1 MIQKVLKL
9 LSVILLLGAQSILA
23 QQTVT
28 GTITDSNDGITLP
41 GVNVIE
47 KGTSN
52 GVTSDIDGNYS
63 IDVSGEAAVLQF
75 SFLGYITKEVTV
87 GTNSTIN
94 VSLEEGTEALDEV
107 VVTALGI
114 RKETKALGYSL
125 TQVGGDA
132 ISAIKTPNAINA
144 LQGKIA
150 GVNITQNS
158 TGAGGSSRVIIRG
171 ASSLAGGN
179 QPLYVVDGIPIGN
192 DNNGSASLWGGNDGG
207 DGISSLSPDDI
218 ESVSVLKGGAASAL
232 YGSRASNGVII
243 VTTKNGRAQKGFG
256 VEISSQITFDEVD
269 TSLQDFQTEYGQ
281 GLRGLKPTSQAD
293 ALNIGLASWGA
304 RFDGTSVPQFD
315 GVSRPYSYVGN
326 NIENFYRTGQTFIN
340 TVALSN
346 STENS
351 NYRFSV
357 SDFSNDDV
365 LPNSGMNRKTFSLNA
380 SSVLAKKL
388 TTSVNAKYSVE
399 NVTNRPRLSDAP
411 GNANFTVALLPGNLD
426 VRSLRPSTNPD
437 GTERQY
443 SNNAFSQNP
452 YFAAFNF
459 RNEDVRNRIVA
470 STSLRYDILDWL
482 YITGRMGV
490 DHSTRKSVSVTPF
503 GTGFQPLGS
512 INEEERRY
520 TQIDADLILG
530 AEKDINDSFSINALV
545 GANSNT
551 QKREQLNLG
560 GGDFIVPGLED
571 LGNTLSQTRSRTF
584 SEIEIGSLYGSLE
597 VSYNKWAYL
606 TFTGRNDW
614 FSTLS
619 FPGKTT
625 PNNDFYSSVS
635 GSVILSEALEL
646 PSVFNFL
653 KLRGGYSQVAGGAP
667 DPYSLSL
674 SYEIFGQVFLGNPTG
689 RIANINN
696 QALIP
701 NPDITPFEKN
711 EIEVGFDARMFNNRF
726 AIDFAYYTNETIGDI
741 VGVSASPTS
750 GFSNALANLGE
761 ISNKGIELLI
771 SGTPIQTENFSWNTS
786 FNISHNKG
794 IVEATN
800 DGGDIVFLDEPRT
813 RNIRIAQI
821 VGENYGSLFGV
832 SYDRDANG
840 VIRYN
845 INSDGVPLPVEGARK
860 VLGQGVPPTTMGFSN
875 SFNYKNFSLNV
886 LIDGKFGGQIFS
898 GTNTL
903 LYGNGLHQNTI
914 EGRETG
920 LSVSG
925 IDAATGQPFTTTV
938 APEFLRDY
946 WAGPNGAA
954 GGVDAIAEE
963 FVEDSDFI
971 KLRQLSFGY
980 KLPSKMLENIFLQ
993 SVNVSVIATNLFYI
1007 KRSIDNID
1015 PESAYNAGNSQGLE
1029 YFGVPSSRSYGFNLN
1044 VKF

>member
-9 LSVILLLGAQSILA
+9 LSLVLLIGAQSVMA
-23 QQTVT
+23 QKTIT

-41 GVNVIE
+41 SVTVLE

-63 IDVSGEAAVLQF
+63 IDVSGEGAVLQF

-87 GTNSTIN
+87 GADSVIN
-94 VSLEEGTEALDEV
+94 VALEEGTEALDEV

-114 RKETKALGYSL
+114 KKETKALGYSL

-132 ISAIKTPNAINA
+132 ISTIKTPNAINS

-150 GVNITQNS
+150 GVNITQNA

-243 VTTKNGRAQKGFG
+243 VTTKSGKSQKGFG
-256 VEISSQITFDEVD
+256 VEISSQITFDNVD
-269 TSLQDFQTEYGQ
+269 TSLQDFQTQYGQ
-281 GLRGLKPTSQAD
+281 GVRGAKPGSQQEALD
-293 ALNIGLASWGA
+293 AGISSWGP
-304 RFDGTSVPQFD
+304 RFDGSSVVQFD

-326 NIENFYRTGQTFIN
+326 NVDAFYRTGETYIT

-365 LPNSGMNRKTFSLNA
+365 LPNSGLNRKTFSLNA

-388 TTSVNAKYSVE
+388 TTSVNAKYSIE
-399 NVTNRPRLSDAP
+399 NVRNRPRLSDSP

-426 VRSLRPSTNPD
+426 VRSLLPATNED
-437 GTERQY
+437 GSERGY
-443 SNNAFSQNP
+443 SSNIFSQNP

-470 STSLRYDILDWL
+470 STSLRYDVLDWL

-490 DHSTRKSVSVTPF
+490 DHSTRKSVGVTPF
-503 GTGFQPLGS
+503 GTGFQPNGS

-520 TQIDADLILG
+520 TQVDADIILG
-530 AEKDINDSFSINALV
+530 VEKDINDKFSLNALV

-571 LGNTLSQTRSRTF
+571 LSNTLSQSRSRTF
-584 SEIEIGSLYGSLE
+584 SEIKIGSLYGSVE
-597 VSYNKWAYL
+597 VGYNNWAYL

-625 PNNDFYSSVS
+625 PNDDFYSSINA
-635 GSVILSEALEL
+635 SVILSEALEL
-646 PSVFNFL
+646 PSAINFL
-653 KLRGGYSQVAGGAP
+653 KLRGSYSQVAGGAP

-674 SYEIFGQVFLGNPTG
+674 TYEIFGQSFLGQPTG
-689 RIANINN
+689 RVNGG
-696 QALIP
+696 QIP
-701 NPDITPFEKN
+701 NENITPFEKN
-711 EIEVGFDARMFNNRF
+711 EFEVGFDARLLNNRLAF
-726 AIDFAYYTNETIGDI
+726 DFAYYSNETIGDI
-741 VGVSASPTS
+741 VGVSASQTS
-750 GFSNALANLGE
+750 GFSSALANLGE

-771 SGTPIQTENFSWNTS
+771 SGTPIKTENFSWNS
-786 FNISHNKG
+786 SINISNNKG
-794 IVEATN
+794 VVEATN
-800 DGGDIVFLDEPRT
+800 DTGGTLFLDEPRT
-813 RNIRIAQI
+813 RNIRVAQI
-821 VGENYGSLFGV
+821 VGENYGTLFGV
-832 SYDRDANG
+832 SYERDANG
-840 VIRYN
+840 TIIYD
-845 INSDGVPLPVEGARK
+845 IDGDGVPRAREGARK
-860 VLGQGVPPTTMGFSN
+860 ILGQGVPPTTMGFSN
-875 SFNYKNFSLNV
+875 SFRFKNFTMNV

-903 LYGNGLHQNTI
+903 LYGTGLHQDTV

-920 LSVSG
+920 LTVSG
-925 IDAATGQPFTTTV
+925 IDGATGQPFTTTV
-938 APEFLRDY
+938 APENLQTY
-946 WAGPNGAA
+946 WGEIN
-954 GGVDAIAEE
+954 DIAEE

-971 KLRQLSFGY
+971 KLRQLSIGY
-980 KLPSKMLENIFLQ
+980 RLPNKLLEKTFLT
-993 SVNVSVIATNLFYI
+993 SVNVSVIASNLFYL

-1029 YFGVPSSRSYGFNLN
+1029 YFGVPSTRSYGFNLN